1 MATDGSP
8 DARSGCKSPA
18 SEKADDGHHDA
29 SQSTTRPTATADDL
43 PGWKVFVIW
52 LAVALGVLCTFL
64 DEGIIATAIP
74 RITDDFG
81 SLADVG
87 WYGSA
92 YQMTLCAFQLV
103 FGRLYSQFDIKIV
116 FLASLAVFEIGSL
129 VCAAS
134 PSSAAFIAGRA
145 VAGLGASGLQSG
157 CLVLISAALP
167 AKKLPTYVGAIGMV
181 YGVAA
186 VLGPV
191 VGGLITNSYLTWR
204 WCFYINLPIA
214 APPALATLFLIRS
227 PPPTEEQRRPWPQK
241 IRGLDYLGMALL
253 LPGITSL
260 LLALQLGGA
269 LFAWHDK
276 RTVACF
282 VVAGVL
288 VAGFVA
294 EQWRMGEDALVPPRL
309 AKMRVVMFGALF
321 GFCLDGAFFTLVYY
335 VRVFITHAALSSSSS
350 SCLRPLTQVPLWFQ
364 AIQGATP
371 EQSGVRYLALCLAF
385 IFTIFLSGWGVTKTG
400 YYQPFMLAGTV
411 LLSVGSG
418 LLSTLQATS
427 GADRWI
433 PFQVVA
439 GLGIGVSTQQ
449 AAVAVQSSL
458 GEADVA
464 IGVAVV
470 LFFQCLGPTTA
481 ITVAQAVF
489 ASSLTS
495 GIAAGMPGVD
505 PNVIRGSGATQLK
518 DLVPPEQFDALL
530 HIYNHA
536 ITRTYLVAAALAAA
550 SIIGVVG
557 VGLKKIQSE
566 GDAEKADVESQ

>member
-1 MATDGSP
+1 MATEESRSL
-8 DARSGCKSPA
+8 DARSEGKSHG
-18 SEKADDGHHDA
+18 SEKADVLTSNQDDA
-29 SQSTTRPTATADDL
+29 SQSTTGPAATTDDL

-81 SLADVG
+81 SLTDVG

-92 YQMTLCAFQLV
+92 YQMTLCAFQLI
-103 FGRLYSQFDIKIV
+103 FGRLYNQFDIKII
-116 FLASLAVFEIGSL
+116 FLVSLAIFEVGSL
-129 VCAAS
+129 ICAVS
-134 PSSAAFIAGRA
+134 PSSAVFILGRA
-145 VAGLGASGLQSG
+145 IAGLGASGLQSG

-214 APPALATLFLIRS
+214 APPAVATLFLIKS
-227 PPPTEEQRRPWPQK
+227 PAPTDEQRRPLLQK
-241 IRGLDYLGMALL
+241 IRGLDYLGMVLL
-253 LPGITSL
+253 LPGITSF
-260 LLALQLGGA
+260 LLALQFGGA
-269 LFAWHDK
+269 LFSWGDK
-276 RTVACF
+276 RTIACF

-288 VAGFVA
+288 VAGFVV
-294 EQWRMGEDALVPPRL
+294 EQWWMGEEALVPPRL
-309 AKMRVVMFGALF
+309 AKMRVVIFGAFF
-321 GFCLDGAFFTLVYY
+321 GFCLDSAFFTLVYY
-335 VRVFITHAALSSSSS
+335 
-350 SCLRPLTQVPLWFQ
+350 VPLWFQ

-418 LLSTLQATS
+418 LLSTLKVTS
-427 GADRWI
+427 GANLWI
-433 PFQVVA
+433 PFQVIA
-439 GLGIGVSTQQ
+439 GLGIGISTQQ

-458 GEADVA
+458 KEADIA

-481 ITVAQAVF
+481 ITIAQAVF

-495 GIAAGMPGVD
+495 GISAMIPGVD
-505 PNVIRGSGATQLK
+505 PTVIRDAGATRLK
-518 DLVPPEQFDALL
+518 ELVPSEKFGILL
-530 HIYNHA
+530 QIYNHS

-550 SIIGVVG
+550 SVIGVVG
-557 VGLKKIQSE
+557 VGLNKIQTE
-566 GDAEKADVESQ
+566 GEAEKADAESQ

>member
-1 MATDGSP
+1 MATDDSGPLDAGGGSKSDAVEKKP
-8 DARSGCKSPA
+8 DG
-18 SEKADDGHHDA
+18 G
-29 SQSTTRPTATADDL
+29 RPGAPQAADDL
-43 PGWKVFVIW
+43 AGWRVLAIW
-52 LAVALGVLCTFL
+52 SAIALGVLCTFL

-103 FGRLYSQFDIKIV
+103 FGRLYSRFDVKAV
-116 FLASLAVFEIGSL
+116 FLASLAVFEAGSL
-129 VCAAS
+129 VCATS
-134 PSSAAFIAGRA
+134 PSSAAFVAGRA
-145 VAGLGASGLQSG
+145 IAGLGAAGLQSG

-191 VGGLITNSYLTWR
+191 VGGVITNSHLTWR
-204 WCFYINLPIA
+204 WCFYINLPIS

-227 PPPTEEQRRPWPQK
+227 PPPTAEQRRPLLQK

-253 LPGITSL
+253 LPGITAL

-269 LFAWHDK
+269 LLAWGDG
-276 RTVACF
+276 RTIACF
-282 VVAGVL
+282 AVAGVL
-288 VAGFVA
+288 AAGFVV
-294 EQWRMGEDALVPPRL
+294 EQRWMGEDALVPPRL
-309 AKMRVVMFGALF
+309 AGARVVVFGALF

-335 VRVFITHAALSSSSS
+335 V
-350 SCLRPLTQVPLWFQ
+350 PLWFQ
-364 AIQGATP
+364 AVQGATP

-385 IFTIFLSGWGVTKTG
+385 ILAIFLSGWGVTKTG

-411 LLSVGSG
+411 LLSAGSG
-418 LLSTLQATS
+418 LLSTLQVAS
-427 GADRWI
+427 GAGRWI

-439 GLGIGVSTQQ
+439 GLGIGASTQQ

-458 GEADVA
+458 AGADVA
-464 IGVAVV
+464 VGVAVV

-495 GIAAGMPGVD
+495 GIAAAMPGVD
-505 PNVIRGSGATQLK
+505 PGVVRDSGATRLRG
-518 DLVPPEQFDALL
+518 LVPPEQFGVLL
-530 HIYNHA
+530 EVYNRS

-550 SIIGVVG
+550 SIVGVVG
-557 VGLKKIQSE
+557 VGLNKIQSE
-566 GDAEKADVESQ
+566 GGTKKADAESQ

>member
-1 MATDGSP
+1 MPTTDDDPSST
-8 DARSGCKSPA
+8 DARSGYQDQENEKTAAAAAGLSIKPDVSPLDRA
-18 SEKADDGHHDA
+18 EPAA
-29 SQSTTRPTATADDL
+29 APDDL
-43 PGWKVFVIW
+43 PGWKVLVIW
-52 LAVALGVLCTFL
+52 SAIALGVLCTFL

-81 SLADVG
+81 SLTDVG

-103 FGRLYSQFDIKIV
+103 FGRLYNQFSIKTV
-116 FLASLAVFEIGSL
+116 FLASLAVFELGSL
-129 VCAAS
+129 VCAVS
-134 PSSAAFIAGRA
+134 PSSTAFVAGRA

-157 CLVLISAALP
+157 CMVLISATLP
-167 AKKLPTYVGAIGMV
+167 AKQLPMYVGAIGMV

-191 VGGLITNSYLTWR
+191 VGGVITNSRLTWR

-214 APPALATLFLIRS
+214 VPPAVATLFLVKS
-227 PPPTEEQRRPWPQK
+227 PPPTDEQRRPWLEK
-241 IRGLDYLGMALL
+241 IRGLDYLGMVLL

-260 LLALQLGGA
+260 LLALQFGGA
-269 LFAWHDK
+269 LFAWDDR
-276 RTVACF
+276 RTIACF
-282 VVAGVL
+282 VVSGVL
-288 VAGFVA
+288 VVGFVV
-294 EQWRMGEDALVPPRL
+294 EQWWMGEKALVPPRL
-309 AKMRVVMFGALF
+309 ATMRVVAFGALF

-335 VRVFITHAALSSSSS
+335 
-350 SCLRPLTQVPLWFQ
+350 VPLWFQ

-411 LLSVGSG
+411 LLSIGAG
-418 LLSTLQATS
+418 LLSTLKVAS

-433 PFQVVA
+433 PFQVIA
-439 GLGIGVSTQQ
+439 GLGIGASTQQ

-458 GEADVA
+458 NEADVA

-489 ASSLTS
+489 ASVLTS
-495 GIAAGMPGVD
+495 GIAAKVPGVD
-505 PNVIRGSGATQLK
+505 PQAVRASGATGLK
-518 DLVPPEQFDALL
+518 DLVPAEQFGNLVQV
-530 HIYNHA
+530 YNHA

-550 SIIGVVG
+550 SLVGVVG
-557 VGLKKIQSE
+557 VGLKKIESE
-566 GDAEKADVESQ
+566 GDTEKSDVESR

>member
-1 MATDGSP
+1 MTTTDDSGSL
-8 DARSGCKSPA
+8 DARSGSKSHA
-18 SEKADDGHHDA
+18 SEKADDNQHDA
-29 SQSTTRPTATADDL
+29 SSQGTTQPIATADDL
-43 PGWKVFVIW
+43 PGWKVFAIW
-52 LAVALGVLCTFL
+52 SAVALGVLCTFL

-103 FGRLYSQFDIKIV
+103 FGRLYNQFDIKII
-116 FLASLAVFEIGSL
+116 FLVSLAVFETGSL
-129 VCAAS
+129 VCATS

-186 VLGPV
+186 ALGPV
-191 VGGLITNSYLTWR
+191 VGGVITNSYLTWR

-214 APPALATLFLIRS
+214 APPAFATLFLIRS
-227 PPPTEEQRRPWPQK
+227 PPPTEEQRRPWLQK

-269 LFAWHDK
+269 LFTWGDK

-288 VAGFVA
+288 VAGFVV
-294 EQWRMGEDALVPPRL
+294 EQWWMGEGALVPPRL
-309 AKMRVVMFGALF
+309 AKMRVVMFGAFF
-321 GFCLDGAFFTLVYY
+321 GFCLDSAFFTLVYY
-335 VRVFITHAALSSSSS
+335 
-350 SCLRPLTQVPLWFQ
+350 VPLWFQ

-418 LLSTLQATS
+418 LLSTLRVTS

-433 PFQVVA
+433 PFQVIA

-458 GEADVA
+458 EEADVA

-481 ITVAQAVF
+481 ITIAQAVF
-489 ASSLTS
+489 ASSLAS

-505 PNVIRGSGATQLK
+505 PKVIRESGATQLK
-518 DLVPPEQFDALL
+518 DLVPSEQFGVLL
-530 HIYNHA
+530 QIYNHA

-550 SIIGVVG
+550 SIIGVAG

-566 GDAEKADVESQ
+566 GDTEKADVESR

>member
-1 MATDGSP
+1 MATDAPRSP
-8 DARSGCKSPA
+8 DARGGGTSHD
-18 SEKADDGHHDA
+18 SEKADVLTGNQDDA
-29 SQSTTRPTATADDL
+29 SQRTTEPAVTAVDL

-52 LAVALGVLCTFL
+52 LAIALGVLCTFL

-81 SLADVG
+81 SLTDVG

-92 YQMTLCAFQLV
+92 YQMTLCAFQLI
-103 FGRLYSQFDIKIV
+103 FGRLYNQFNIKII
-116 FLASLAVFEIGSL
+116 FLVSLAIFEVGSL
-129 VCAAS
+129 ICAVS
-134 PSSAAFIAGRA
+134 PSSAVFIVGRA
-145 VAGLGASGLQSG
+145 IAGLGASGLQSG

-214 APPALATLFLIRS
+214 APPAVATLFLIKS
-227 PPPTEEQRRPWPQK
+227 PAPTDEQRRPLLQK
-241 IRGLDYLGMALL
+241 LQGLDYLGMVLM
-253 LPGITSL
+253 LPGITSF
-260 LLALQLGGA
+260 LLALQFGGA
-269 LFAWHDK
+269 LFSWSDK
-276 RTVACF
+276 RTIVCF

-288 VAGFVA
+288 VVGFVV
-294 EQWRMGEDALVPPRL
+294 EQWWMGEEALVPPRL
-309 AKMRVVMFGALF
+309 AKMRVVIFGAFF
-321 GFCLDGAFFTLVYY
+321 GFCLDSAFFTLVYY
-335 VRVFITHAALSSSSS
+335 
-350 SCLRPLTQVPLWFQ
+350 VPLWFQ

-418 LLSTLQATS
+418 LLSTLKVTS
-427 GADRWI
+427 GANHWI
-433 PFQVVA
+433 PFQVIA

-458 GEADVA
+458 KESDVA

-481 ITVAQAVF
+481 ITIAQAVF

-495 GIAAGMPGVD
+495 GISAKIPGLD
-505 PNVIRGSGATQLK
+505 PKIIRDSGATRLK
-518 DLVPPEQFDALL
+518 ELVPSEQFGILL
-530 HIYNHA
+530 KIYNHS

-550 SIIGVVG
+550 SVIGVVG
-557 VGLKKIQSE
+557 VGLNKIQTE
-566 GDAEKADVESQ
+566 GEAEKADAESQ

>member
-1 MATDGSP
+1 MNTDESGSLGG
-8 DARSGCKSPA
+8 RSGSKSRE
-18 SEKADDGHHDA
+18 SEKADVLTSDQHDA
-29 SQSTTRPTATADDL
+29 SQNTTTRPTAPADDDDDDDDDV
-43 PGWKVFVIW
+43 PGWKVLVIW
-52 LAVALGVLCTFL
+52 SAVALGVLCTFL

-92 YQMTLCAFQLV
+92 YQMTLCAFQLI
-103 FGRLYSQFDIKIV
+103 FGRLYNQFDIKIV
-116 FLASLAVFEIGSL
+116 FLVSLAVFEIGSL
-129 VCAAS
+129 VCAVS
-134 PSSAAFIAGRA
+134 PSSTVFIAGRA

-157 CLVLISAALP
+157 CLVLISATLP

-191 VGGLITNSYLTWR
+191 VGGVITNSRLTWR

-214 APPALATLFLIRS
+214 APPAVATLFLIRS
-227 PPPTEEQRRPWPQK
+227 PPPTEEQRRPWLQK

-260 LLALQLGGA
+260 LLALQFGGA
-269 LFAWHDK
+269 LFTWNDK

-288 VAGFVA
+288 VVGFIV
-294 EQWRMGEDALVPPRL
+294 EQWWMGEDALVPPRL
-309 AKMRVVMFGALF
+309 AKMRVVMFGAFF
-321 GFCLDGAFFTLVYY
+321 GFCLDSAFFTLVYY
-335 VRVFITHAALSSSSS
+335 V
-350 SCLRPLTQVPLWFQ
+350 PLWFQ
-364 AIQGATP
+364 AVQGATP

-385 IFTIFLSGWGVTKTG
+385 ILTIFLSGWGVTKTG

-411 LLSVGSG
+411 LLSIGSG

-427 GADRWI
+427 GAGRWI
-433 PFQVVA
+433 PFQVIA

-458 GEADVA
+458 KEADVA

-495 GIAAGMPGVD
+495 GIAAGLPGVD
-505 PNVIRGSGATQLK
+505 PEVIRGSGATQLR
-518 DLVPPEQFDALL
+518 DLVPPEQFGALL
-530 HIYNHA
+530 QIYNGS
-536 ITRTYLVAAALAAA
+536 ITRTYLVAAAFAAA
-550 SIIGVVG
+550 SVVGVVG

-566 GDAEKADVESQ
+566 GGDTEKTDVESG

>member
-1 MATDGSP
+1 MTTDESNAL
-8 DARSGCKSPA
+8 DARSGGKSHK
-18 SEKADDGHHDA
+18 SEKAGVLTGNPYDA
-29 SQSTTRPTATADDL
+29 SQSTLEPAAPGDDL

-74 RITDDFG
+74 RITDEFG
-81 SLADVG
+81 SLTDVG

-92 YQMTLCAFQLV
+92 YQMTLCAFQLI
-103 FGRLYSQFDIKIV
+103 FGRLYNQFNIKIV
-116 FLASLAVFEIGSL
+116 FLISLAIFEIGSL
-129 VCAAS
+129 ICAVS
-134 PSSAAFIAGRA
+134 PSSAVFIAGRA
-145 VAGLGASGLQSG
+145 IAGLGASGLQSG

-167 AKKLPTYVGAIGMV
+167 AKKLPMYVGAIGMV

-191 VGGLITNSYLTWR
+191 VGGVITNSYLTWR

-214 APPALATLFLIRS
+214 APPVVATLFWVKS
-227 PPPTEEQRRPWPQK
+227 PPPTDEQRRPWLQK
-241 IRGLDYLGMALL
+241 IQGLDYLGMVLL

-260 LLALQLGGA
+260 LLALQFGGA
-269 LFAWHDK
+269 LFSWSDK
-276 RTVACF
+276 RTIVCF
-282 VVAGVL
+282 VLAGVL
-288 VAGFVA
+288 VVGFVI
-294 EQWRMGEDALVPPRL
+294 EQWWMGEKALVPPRL
-309 AKMRVVMFGALF
+309 AKMRIVIFGAFF
-321 GFCLDGAFFTLVYY
+321 GFCLDSAFFTLVYY
-335 VRVFITHAALSSSSS
+335 
-350 SCLRPLTQVPLWFQ
+350 VPLWFQ
-364 AIQGATP
+364 AIQGATA

-400 YYQPFMLAGTV
+400 YYQPFMLTGTV

-418 LLSTLQATS
+418 LLSTLKVTS
-427 GADRWI
+427 GANHWI
-433 PFQVVA
+433 PFQVIA

-458 GEADVA
+458 EEADIA

-470 LFFQCLGPTTA
+470 MFFQCLGPTTA
-481 ITVAQAVF
+481 ITIAQAVF

-495 GIAAGMPGVD
+495 GILANFPGVD
-505 PNVIRGSGATQLK
+505 PKLIRDSGATGLK
-518 DLVPPEQFDALL
+518 DLVPSEQFEVLL
-530 HIYNHA
+530 QIYNHS

-557 VGLKKIQSE
+557 VGLNKIQTE
-566 GDAEKADVESQ
+566 EDAGKADAESQ